1 MQRRDR
7 ILALSLFV
15 LTLVTTTVAGA
26 IQQGIN
32 PLSDPRGVFEGLP
45 FALTLMAILGC
56 HEMGHFLASKWHRV
70 STSYPMF
77 IPAPTLLGTF
87 GAFIRMRGIPP
98 SREALLDIGAAGP
111 LSGLV
116 VALPIWLFQLHK
128 AAPTALSGELPRGY
142 GIELGSSLLV
152 WISSQ
157 LAHEH
162 SGQLALT
169 SVGFAAW
176 IGFFVT
182 CLNLLP
188 IGQLDG
194 GHILYA
200 LLGGRAQKFSIAFWV
215 GLIGCGIFWDGWLVW
230 AFLLGILGIRH
241 PRSVRLEQS
250 RLGPGRKLL
259 GLFVLFVFALCFVPV
274 PFR

>member
-1 MQRRDR
+1 MQARERT
-7 ILALSLFV
+7 LALSLFV
-15 LTLVTTTVAGA
+15 LTLVTTTLAGA
-26 IQQGIN
+26 IQQGVN
-32 PLSDPRGVFEGLP
+32 PLSDPRGVLGGLP
-45 FALTLMAILGC
+45 FALTLMTILGC

-98 SREALLDIGAAGP
+98 SRSALLDIGAAGP
-111 LSGLV
+111 LSGLA
-116 VALPIWLFQLHK
+116 VALPIWLVELHK
-128 AAPTALSGELPRGY
+128 ATPPALPARLPGGY

-152 WISSQ
+152 WMTSHN
-157 LAHEH
+157 AHGH
-162 SGQLALT
+162 SGELVLT

-200 LLGGRAQKFSIAFWV
+200 LLGGRARKLSLVFWA
-215 GLIGCGIFWDGWLVW
+215 GLIACGMFWDGWLVW
-230 AFLLGILGIRH
+230 AFLLAILGIRH
-241 PRSVRLEQS
+241 PQSVWLEQS

-259 GLFVLFVFALCFVPV
+259 GLFVLFVFVLCFVPV

>member
-1 MQRRDR
+1 
-7 ILALSLFV
+7 LFV
-15 LTLVTTTVAGA
+15 LTLVTTTLAGA
-26 IQQGIN
+26 IQQGVN
-32 PLSDPRGVFEGLP
+32 PLSDPKGVLDGLP

-98 SREALLDIGAAGP
+98 SRSALLDIGAAGP
-111 LSGLV
+111 LSGLA
-116 VALPIWLFQLHK
+116 VALPIWLVELHK
-128 AAPTALSGELPRGY
+128 ATSPALLGRLPGGY

-152 WISSQ
+152 WMTSHN
-157 LAHEH
+157 AHGY
-162 SGQLALT
+162 SGELVLT

-200 LLGGRAQKFSIAFWV
+200 LLGGRARKLSLVFWA
-215 GLIGCGIFWDGWLVW
+215 GLDRMRDVLGTDGLVW
-230 AFLLGILGIRH
+230 GVLVGILGIRH
-241 PRSVRLEQS
+241 PQSVWLEQS
-250 RLGPGRKLL
+250 RLGTGRKLL
-259 GLFVLFVFALCFVPV
+259 GLFVLLVFVLCFVPV